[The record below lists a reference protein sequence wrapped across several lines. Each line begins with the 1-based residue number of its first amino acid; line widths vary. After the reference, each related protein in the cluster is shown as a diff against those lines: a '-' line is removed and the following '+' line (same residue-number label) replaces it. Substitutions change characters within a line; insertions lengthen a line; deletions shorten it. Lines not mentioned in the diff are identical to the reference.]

1 MAKWQYTKGLHDL
14 GNGSWAYL
22 QPDGSW
28 GWSNA
33 GLVVDGDRTL
43 LVDTLFDLKLT
54 REMLATM
61 AHAVPQAAKIDT
73 LVNTHVNGDHTHGN
87 QLVIGAEIV
96 GTRQL
101 REEMEAFPPEQLAA
115 LFRNWRALGAAGEF
129 LNETMGSRF
138 DFDGVVNTPPTRLFD
153 GELTLKVGDKEVRL
167 VDLGPAHTPSD
178 TVAYVPQDR
187 TLFTGDLL
195 FHGGHP
201 AVSAGPVRNWIAACD
216 RMLGW
221 DVETVV
227 PGHGPI
233 TDKNAA
239 RAEGLFRD
247 ADRRGTQALRCR
259 AVGRGGRPRHPGPSI
274 HRLDR
279 RRAHLHQ
286 CQCPLSRVSRRRG
299 QPGPDRRRGNEDLG
313 HDGPLSQRAKGSRR
327 PRPRALTITRR

>member
-87 QLVIGAEIV
+87 QLFIGAEIV

-101 REEMEAFPPEQLAA
+101 LEEMEAFPPEQLAA

-201 AVSAGPVRNWIAACD
+201 AVWAGPVRNRPATMFDPDSIIDAQLRRPD
-216 RMLGW
+216 LSTLGL
-221 DVETVV
+221 
-227 PGHGPI
+227 
-233 TDKNAA
+233 A
-239 RAEGLFRD
+239 RRFPRHARPARTPRTERSQRF
-247 ADRRGTQALRCR
+247 
-259 AVGRGGRPRHPGPSI
+259 GRGEGQLKQVYLSAQYLTRPHHGKLGRALSALFI
-274 HRLDR
+274 DRLD
-279 RRAHLHQ
+279 L
-286 CQCPLSRVSRRRG
+286 
-299 QPGPDRRRGNEDLG
+299 
-313 HDGPLSQRAKGSRR
+313 
-327 PRPRALTITRR
+327 

>member
-201 AVSAGPVRNWIAACD
+201 AVWAGPVRNWIAACD

-233 TDKNAA
+233 TDKNAVRALKDYFVTLTAEA
-239 RAEGLFRD
+239 RRRFDAGLSVEEAGRD
-247 ADRRGTQALRCR
+247 ILGHPFTDWIDDERIFINVNALYREF
-259 AVGRGGRPRHPGPSI
+259 RGGAANPDLTGGEAMKIWDMMGRFHNERKAAA
-274 HRLDR
+274 
-279 RRAHLHQ
+279 AH
-286 CQCPLSRVSRRRG
+286 
-299 QPGPDRRRGNEDLG
+299 G
-313 HDGPLSQRAKGSRR
+313 HAR
-327 PRPRALTITRR
+327 

>member
-1 MAKWQYTKGLHDL
+1 
-14 GNGSWAYL
+14 
-22 QPDGSW
+22 
-28 GWSNA
+28 
-33 GLVVDGDRTL
+33 
-43 LVDTLFDLKLT
+43 
-54 REMLATM
+54 MLATM

-101 REEMEAFPPEQLAA
+101 REEMEAFPPEQLTA
-115 LFRNWRALGAAGEF
+115 LFQNWRALGAAGEF

-259 AVGRGGRPRHPGPSI
+259 AVGRGVWCFL
-274 HRLDR
+274 RLFQLV
-279 RRAHLHQ
+279 AAVWL
-286 CQCPLSRVSRRRG
+286 
-299 QPGPDRRRGNEDLG
+299 
-313 HDGPLSQRAKGSRR
+313 GSRFGADSHSSER
-327 PRPRALTITRR
+327 WLSSTTAVIVRAQRFPRGPFRRSALASGGRHAR